1 MAGTTC
7 TFTEEFEFGIRK
19 IKLSWLS
26 DDAAGTVAGTVGAIP
41 EKVQGLIQRVVTVP
55 GSPAPTDLYD
65 IVLND
70 ANGADVM
77 NGALANRSTSA
88 VENINVAG
96 QGIRVSDFLTMV
108 IANAGNAKR
117 GSLILYVQNR

>member
-19 IKLSWLS
+19 ITLSWLS

-108 IANAGNAKR
+108 IAAAGNAKR